1 MSYLSILNN
10 RAKDY
15 FQNMIYLHV
24 LKIRENNIVIN
35 RCLNAPK

>member
-24 LKIRENNIVIN
+24 LKNKENFFLTN
-35 RCLNAPK
+35 LFLYATK